1 MNWSSSRFS
10 TLMKKEKI
18 KSATTFSGSDRKNY
32 WEGIYD
38 LKKLT
43 EVGWYQA
50 RPELSLQ
57 YIEEAGLAKEAKI
70 IDVGGGDSLLV
81 DHLIELGY
89 SNLTVL
95 DVSNKAIER
104 AKLRLGLK
112 ADLVK
117 WICSDV
123 THFIPPEAY
132 DLWHDRAC
140 FHFLTINKEIETY
153 CWKVSQGLKTEGVFV
168 LGTFSK
174 TGPQKCSGLEIHQ
187 YDEQDLK
194 HLFSD
199 EFALIHCTESVHL
212 TPALSKQNY
221 VFCSFKKKL
230 KI

>member
-1 MNWSSSRFS
+1 
-10 TLMKKEKI
+10 MKKEKI
-18 KSATTFSGSDRKNY
+18 NSANTFSGSDRKKY
-32 WEGIYD
+32 WEEIYD
-38 LKKLT
+38 LKKPT

-50 RPELSLQ
+50 KPELSIQ
-57 YIEEAGLAKEAKI
+57 FIEEPGFAKEAKI

-81 DHLIELGY
+81 DHLMELGY

-104 AKLRLGLK
+104 AKLRLGHK

-123 THFIPPEAY
+123 TDFIPEETY

-140 FHFLTINKEIETY
+140 FHFLTKKKEIKTY
-153 CWKVSQGLKTEGVFV
+153 CHKVAGGLKTGGVFV

-174 TGPQKCSGLEIHQ
+174 TGPKKCSGLDIHQ
-187 YDEQDLK
+187 YDAMDMK
-194 HLFSD
+194 YLFSD
-199 EFALIHCTESVHL
+199 EFDLIHTVESVHL
-212 TPALSKQNY
+212 TPALTKQNY
-221 VFCSFKKKL
+221 VFCNFKKKL

>member
-1 MNWSSSRFS
+1 
-10 TLMKKEKI
+10 MKKEKT
-18 KSATTFSGSDRKNY
+18 KSANIFSGSDRKNY
-32 WEGIYD
+32 WEEIYD

-50 RPELSLQ
+50 KPELSLH
-57 YIEEAGLAKEAKI
+57 YIEEAGLSKEAKI

-89 SNLTVL
+89 SDLTVL
-95 DVSNKAIER
+95 DVSQKAIER
-104 AKLRLGLK
+104 ARLRLGLK
-112 ADLVK
+112 ADLVQ

-123 THFIPPEAY
+123 TDFMPAEPY

-140 FHFLTINKEIETY
+140 FHFLTDEKEIETY
-153 CWKVSQGLKTEGVFV
+153 HHKVVSGLRPEGVFI

-187 YDEQDLK
+187 YDEPDLK
-194 HLFSD
+194 RIFSD
-199 EFALIHCTESVHL
+199 EFDSVHWSESIHL
-212 TPALSKQNY
+212 TPTLSKQNY